1 MQMRDCIVIGGGQC
15 GLYAAHCLAAQGRD
29 FLLLERSQPGSAWR
43 ARLSSMTLFTSRQFC
58 GLPGKPM
65 AGAPEGFPTVDEM
78 AAYLE
83 QYAAPL
89 AAHIKTDTEV
99 VNVSHNGDGFVVQTG
114 NGEQLLA
121 RSLINATG
129 SNQQCIVPPMA
140 SALDAEVVQYTAA
153 VREFE
158 NLPAHGQA
166 VVVGSGA
173 SGRQIAAVLAEKG
186 LRVTLARGTPRG
198 LPPNT
203 VLGKDLFWW
212 LKRLGILFADKNSL
226 IAKLLKT
233 RNPVPCGEVNDSG
246 LLHRGVELQ
255 GRAVSCLGRE
265 VQFNNGESVE
275 TDLVVWALGYQD
287 ATDWLQI
294 DQTVQDGEFVQS
306 YGNTPQPGLF
316 VVGRKWLSC
325 RASELVMG
333 TQADVDRVMVTLAG
347 YLDKRG

>member
-1 MQMRDCIVIGGGQC
+1 MQMLDCIVIGGGQC

-43 ARLSSMTLFTSRQFC
+43 ARLASMTLFTSRQFC

-65 AGAPEGFPTVDEM
+65 AGDPGGFPTVDEM

-89 AAHIKTDTEV
+89 TAHIKADTEV
-99 VNVSHNGDGFVVQTG
+99 VKVSHNGDGFVIQTAT
-114 NGEQLLA
+114 GEQFQS

-129 SNQQCIVPPMA
+129 SNQQCIMPEMA
-140 SALDAEVVQYTAA
+140 NALDADVLQYSAA
-153 VREFE
+153 VREFD

-173 SGRQIAAVLAEKG
+173 SGRQIAGLLADKG

-226 IAKLLKT
+226 IAKLLKK
-233 RNPVPCGEVNDSG
+233 RNPVPCGEVNDQG
-246 LLHRGVELQ
+246 LLKRGVELQ
-255 GRAVSCLGRE
+255 GRAIGCEGRR
-265 VQFNNGESVE
+265 VQFDNGEHVE
-275 TDLVVWALGYQD
+275 ADVVVWALGYQD
-287 ATDWLQI
+287 ATDWLQV
-294 DQTVQDGEFVQS
+294 DQAVHNGEFVHT
-306 YGNTPQPGLF
+306 YGTTPQPGLF

-333 TQADVDRVMVTLAG
+333 TQADVDRVMLALAG
-347 YLDKRG
+347 YLDK